1 MKKPFSVSLLVI
13 LLTVF
18 SLNSLQA
25 EEFNLIFSINDLEKY
40 LGGPVPSNAQQKDS
54 NYWIIELYNDNFIR
68 ENINLLSENNIVIVA
83 EYIFTSQSK
92 SWLSGLR
99 EYLFYIIDEQ
109 GERKT
114 LRNNVIN
121 WEIQPNSGLRNNRH
135 LYIGL
140 TNVYSMGN
148 ENNEIWAFS
157 ARILDLG
164 S

>member
-1 MKKPFSVSLLVI
+1 MKNSMIVYICLITLN
-13 LLTVF
+13 VF
-18 SLNSLQA
+18 SFNNLHA
-25 EEFNLIFSINDLEKY
+25 EEFSLIFSLNDLEKY
-40 LGGPVPSNAQQKDS
+40 LGEPVPENAQQSDS

-68 ENINLLSENNIVIVA
+68 KNINLLSENNIVIVA

-92 SWLSGLR
+92 SWLSSLH

-114 LRNNVIN
+114 SRNNVMN

-140 TNVYSMGN
+140 TNVYNMGN
-148 ENNEIWAFS
+148 KNNEMCAFS